1 MIKTVGPKFGR
12 AIHYDFHTS
21 PGIPNIFGNFDAD
34 KFAEQLSA
42 AHVDY
47 INVAARCNMGYSYYN
62 TKVGKKYP
70 GLNDR
75 DPLKEILDAC
85 HKKSIG
91 VTAYINLGLDHELSA
106 DNYGWL
112 KMSKDGI
119 VHLPNKKA
127 NFFRRMCFN
136 TGYRQHLL
144 EEIKE
149 ICSYDIDGLFCD
161 CFLLYPCYCPQCMA
175 DMNARGIDTSND
187 AAVMEYQNTI
197 RYEVAEDICRA
208 MGEKRGKIKLY
219 INSMPWAANTQTHAE
234 IECLSSDPQWG
245 YDYFDSMAAYT
256 RPKFQD
262 RVYMSGR
269 FQRSWGD
276 FGGVKPLASMQND
289 LYDAMMNGFGISFGD
304 HMHPIDG
311 FENEVAAR
319 IGKVMEEQMAYEPFV
334 ANADCITEVG
344 LLIHSNP
351 KTALLPPFVK
361 GAARMLKELKIPFNV
376 YDETGEFENSKLLLV
391 ADGTAFDDDV
401 KKRLVNYVNNG
412 GKVIFTGPAVDLG
425 SQCGLLNFAEIL
437 GKDTRD
443 NAYFTLPNSDM
454 RWAVYN
460 PSRIMKNISGT
471 EVAKDVDNVLN
482 FTWDGRQSNF
492 YRPQG
497 NATQNSAAIIGENTA
512 CVSFDIFTAY
522 IENFLVEH
530 RDLMKTLIDKLLPC
544 KLIESPNAP
553 KTTAMSLTKNE
564 NATVFHIKAT
574 YPEHKMTTGIIEEH
588 TYIKSVPVSIL
599 GEYKEVYILPE
610 MQKIESE
617 VCDGRTHFST
627 GDVLGYRAF
636 LLK

>member
-1 MIKTVGPKFGR
+1 MIKTVGPKFSR

-21 PGIPNIFGNFDAD
+21 PGIPNIFGNFDAT
-34 KFAEQLSA
+34 KFAEQLEA
-42 AHVDY
+42 AHVEY
-47 INVAARCNMGYSYYN
+47 INVAARCNMGFSYYN

-234 IECLSSDPQWG
+234 VECLSSDPQWG

-256 RPKFQD
+256 RTMFED

-269 FQRSWGD
+269 FQISWGD
-276 FGGVKPLASMQND
+276 FGGLKPLASMQND

-304 HMHPIDG
+304 HMHPVDG
-311 FENEVAAR
+311 FEDEVAAR
-319 IGKVMEEQMAYEPFV
+319 IGKVMEEKMIYEPYV
-334 ANADCITEVG
+334 ENADCIVEVG
-344 LLIHSNP
+344 MLIHTNP
-351 KTALLPPFVK
+351 ASCQLPVAVK
-361 GAARMLKELKIPFNV
+361 GAARMLKELKIPYNV
-376 YDETGEFENSKLLLV
+376 YDENGAFEEVKLLLV
-391 ADGTAFDDDV
+391 ADNAGFDDELKKKLSSYV
-401 KKRLVNYVNNG
+401 KNG

-425 SQCGLLNFAEIL
+425 TECGLLDFVEVL

-443 NAYFTLPNSDM
+443 NAYFTVGDNNM

-460 PSRIMKNISGT
+460 PSRLIKNISGT
-471 EVAKDVDNVLN
+471 EMAKDVDNVLN
-482 FTWDGRQSNF
+482 FAWDGRQANH

-497 NATQNSAAIIGENTA
+497 NPTENSAAVLGENTA
-512 CVSFDIFTAY
+512 CVSFDIFSAY
-522 IENFLVEH
+522 ANNFLLEH
-530 RDLMKTLIDKLLPC
+530 RDLIKALIDKLLPE
-544 KLIESPNAP
+544 KLIEAPLAP
-553 KTTAMSLTKNE
+553 KTSTVALTKNE
-564 NATVFHIKAT
+564 NATVFHIKST
-574 YPEHKMTTGIIEEH
+574 YPEHKMRSGIIEEH
-588 TYIKSVPVSIL
+588 NCMMSTQVSIA
-599 GEYKEVYILPE
+599 GEYEVYALPE
-610 MQKIESE
+610 KQKVESK
-617 VCDGRTHFST
+617 CINGRTIFET
-627 GDVLGYRAF
+627 GIVCGYRAF

>member
-1 MIKTVGPKFGR
+1 MIKTIGPKFGR

-70 GLNDR
+70 GLGCR

-91 VTAYINLGLDHELSA
+91 VTAYINLGLDHELAA
-106 DNYGWL
+106 DNHGWL

-119 VHLPNKKA
+119 VHQPNKKG

-161 CFLLYPCYCPQCMA
+161 CFLLFPCYCPSCMA
-175 DMNARGIDTSND
+175 DMNARGVNPSND
-187 AAVMEYQNTI
+187 NEVLAYQNTV
-197 RYEVAEDICRA
+197 RYEVAQDICRA
-208 MGEKRGKIKLY
+208 MGEKHGKIKLF
-219 INSMPWAANTQTHAE
+219 INSMPWMAGTQTHAE

-245 YDYFDSMAAYT
+245 YDFFDSMAAYT
-256 RPKFQD
+256 RPKFED

-269 FQRSWGD
+269 FQCSWGD

-304 HMHPIDG
+304 HMHPVDG

-319 IGKVMEEQMAYEPFV
+319 VGKVMEEQMAYEPFV
-334 ANADCITEVG
+334 ANANCITEVG

-351 KTALLPPFVK
+351 ASMLLPLYAK
-361 GAARMLKELKIPFNV
+361 GAARMLKELKIPFNI

-391 ADGTAFDDDV
+391 GEGNAFDESL
-401 KKRLVNYVNNG
+401 KKRLADYVKNG

-425 SQCGLLNFAEIL
+425 SQCGLLSFAEVL

-443 NAYFTLPNSDM
+443 NAYFTLPNNNM

-460 PSRIMKNISGT
+460 PSRIIKNINGT
-471 EVAKDVDNVLN
+471 EVAKDVDNILN

-497 NATQNSAAIIGENTA
+497 EPTENSAAVIGENTA

-522 IENFLVEH
+522 ADNFLTEH
-530 RDLMKTLIDKLLPC
+530 RDLMKTLIDKLLPQRI
-544 KLIESPNAP
+544 IESPLAP
-553 KTTAMSLTKNE
+553 KTATMSLTKNE
-564 NATVFHIKAT
+564 NATVLHVKAT
-574 YPEHKMTTGIIEEH
+574 YPEHKMKAGIIEEH
-588 TYIKSVPVSIL
+588 TYMKSVPVSVA
-599 GEYKEVYILPE
+599 GEYDEVYILPE
-610 MQKIESE
+610 KQRIESE
-617 VCDGRTHFST
+617 SCNGRTLFST
-627 GDVLGYRAF
+627 GDFLGYRAF